1 MNIWNRRIGRKQFWL
16 TVLAYYVSVQIVLM
30 ALLFIA
36 RSTHHPLVFLWILNP
51 TITSVFYLPVF
62 VMAAWRLHDTGRS
75 GWPALMVFLLQA
87 FRVFFLLLGMWG
99 LFVIPN
105 VSKVSAPLIMFT
117 PALLVYAALAWLVW
131 MCSQSG
137 DPGPNRYGPPPG
149 NPEMTDEALPSEVP
163 ATAAPNPQR
172 GPTRQMPSKTP
183 RGFGRRGA

>member
-1 MNIWNRRIGRKQFWL
+1 LDLESHDYER
-16 TVLAYYVSVQIVLM
+16 VLFASICHGGL
-30 ALLFIA
+30 
-36 RSTHHPLVFLWILNP
+36 
-51 TITSVFYLPVF
+51 
-62 VMAAWRLHDTGRS
+62 AASRYRPERLAGIDGF
-75 GWPALMVFLLQA
+75 PAAGLS
-87 FRVFFLLLGMWG
+87 RVFSTAGMWG